1 MNISINLDK
10 DFENKLHELEEK
22 YGEEITR
29 TNGFAADQL
38 DHTKFISNFIDSYNV
53 ADATIDPNANQST
66 KDIRSLLDE
75 MNKPQQKL
83 LSMNKIYYEV
93 KKKYGKAVADE
104 WFENDFSGATYL
116 HDAPSS
122 SFYSYCILPNE
133 CCTFI
138 YNGRYIDCSMQD
150 IYNIVDEREFY
161 DAEAGVH
168 YKIPKNLKVQDLDK
182 NTGEIRYT
190 KVSMVSKKNT
200 DERFFFTKLYNG
212 MNLITTENHQFIGE
226 TSDTAAKDIV
236 ENETKA
242 YSAFDNKKFT
252 NSIEYYHGIPMNED
266 FGYLVG
272 MYLAEGYNTR
282 GQLSICQDFEK
293 SKDTCVRII
302 EILDKYN
309 MPYKLYP
316 NSNIIRLKNGE
327 NNWER
332 RLLKVFKGK
341 YCDEKRLCEDYIH
354 FSDKFLI
361 GFLAGII
368 DGDGTVA
375 CNRTLMIRMTSRTLI
390 NQIRSI
396 GLHFGVYF
404 GSRLPYIQSQE
415 AKIQQKRPMY
425 SANVNMNRN
434 RDFFLSLPSHKI
446 SEKFTNYE
454 YDESSANKN
463 YVCELGY
470 MKVRDC
476 KQTYKP
482 TNTVYDLSTETH
494 TFICNDILIHNCY
507 AYELQN
513 LAEKGLYFLPK
524 SNTYPPKHMTTF
536 FAHLREFIV
545 WVSNR
550 TSGACALPSFFI
562 YSYYFWKKDV
572 EAGYYLKD
580 PEYYRRQMFQQFIFE
595 VNQIH
600 TRITQSAYTN
610 LIIMDRPYIEELF
623 GTRQFPDGTFVMDYI
638 DEIIEHE
645 KAFMET
651 EAEIRKSVF
660 HTFPVFT
667 YALLFQNGKF
677 VDEEFARWCNK
688 NNLQWY
694 DSNFYIGDSVTNLAS
709 CCFDGKQLC
718 LTRSSL
724 GGVKLLSFKDFCE
737 ASYKDTKTNL
747 KIFHNGSWVNGNV
760 VKLPKKQMYKIVT
773 ANKKEL
779 YVTEDHV
786 FPTDSGDKMVKDIT
800 TDDFLLFNTRRLDSF
815 PEADKGLTY
824 EQGFFIGMYLGD
836 GSSQKRE
843 EFTPVINLSLNRQK
857 YERTIDILSKAIGRI
872 DEDVEVKL
880 GKPYDNV
887 YPVTIRSWLVYNFM
901 REYVSGNYS
910 YEKELNMDCLLQ
922 SYDFRRGILDGY
934 YATDGGNSNRIH
946 TTSEKLVPQVEALI
960 TSLGMNSVIDVSDR
974 TDEPVIIRGEE
985 YERHYPLHCIRWYS
999 QTNKRNF
1006 GGVYKVV
1013 NNNEYFKVASIE
1025 KYDSDDDYVYC
1036 FNMKNEDEPYFTL
1049 PNGVISHN
1057 CRMLNDLS
1065 KQKQFRSSIGGS
1077 LVEIGSVKVST
1088 INLMRIALESGGDK
1102 DKFIEILKHRVNLN
1116 MQVLDCVRHIIQR
1129 NIEKGLLPNYS
1140 YGVINL
1146 EKQTTTNGLTA
1157 MYEAIREMGMIETD
1171 KFGNVSY
1178 TDEGIEFASK
1188 IMDTVNELQDN
1199 AGFDYNVSLEIIPAE
1214 SANVKL
1220 CHKDNILYNRH
1231 DDFIY
1236 SNQWTSLMAQT
1247 QLKTRI
1253 KLSAILDKKAG
1264 GGQILHVSLD
1274 GNQLTEEQS
1283 WEILNYMANAGV
1295 IYFAFN
1301 PKLSLCKHK
1310 HTFFGETCPIC
1321 GEKKEDE
1328 VTRCVGYLVPVSSY
1342 SAARRDE
1349 ENHRQ
1354 WYSVGEDIY
1363 L

>member
-93 KKKYGKAVADE
+93 KKKYGKSIADE

-122 SFYSYCILPNE
+122 SFYSY
-133 CCTFI
+133 
-138 YNGRYIDCSMQD
+138 
-150 IYNIVDEREFY
+150 
-161 DAEAGVH
+161 
-168 YKIPKNLKVQDLDK
+168 
-182 NTGEIRYT
+182 
-190 KVSMVSKKNT
+190 
-200 DERFFFTKLYNG
+200 
-212 MNLITTENHQFIGE
+212 
-226 TSDTAAKDIV
+226 
-236 ENETKA
+236 
-242 YSAFDNKKFT
+242 
-252 NSIEYYHGIPMNED
+252 
-266 FGYLVG
+266 
-272 MYLAEGYNTR
+272 
-282 GQLSICQDFEK
+282 
-293 SKDTCVRII
+293 
-302 EILDKYN
+302 
-309 MPYKLYP
+309 
-316 NSNIIRLKNGE
+316 
-327 NNWER
+327 
-332 RLLKVFKGK
+332 
-341 YCDEKRLCEDYIH
+341 
-354 FSDKFLI
+354 
-361 GFLAGII
+361 
-368 DGDGTVA
+368 
-375 CNRTLMIRMTSRTLI
+375 
-390 NQIRSI
+390 
-396 GLHFGVYF
+396 
-404 GSRLPYIQSQE
+404 
-415 AKIQQKRPMY
+415 
-425 SANVNMNRN
+425 
-434 RDFFLSLPSHKI
+434 
-446 SEKFTNYE
+446 
-454 YDESSANKN
+454 
-463 YVCELGY
+463 
-470 MKVRDC
+470 
-476 KQTYKP
+476 
-482 TNTVYDLSTETH
+482 
-494 TFICNDILIHNCY
+494 CY

-651 EAEIRKSVF
+651 EAEIRKTVF
-660 HTFPVFT
+660 HTFPVYT

-688 NNLQWY
+688 NNLKWY

-724 GGVKLLSFKDFCE
+724 GGVKLLPFKDFCE
-737 ASYKDTKTNL
+737 ASYKDVKRNL
-747 KIFHNGSWVNGNV
+747 KIFHNGSWVKGDV

-773 ANKKEL
+773 SNKKEL

-800 TDDFLLFNTRRLDSF
+800 TDDFLLFNTRRLDSY

-836 GSSQKRE
+836 GSFQKRE
-843 EFTPVINLSLNRQK
+843 EFTPVIDLSLNQQK

-872 DEDVEVKL
+872 DEDVEIKL
-880 GKPYDNV
+880 SKPYNNV

-901 REYVSGNYS
+901 REYVAGNYS

-934 YATDGGNSNRIH
+934 YATDGGNSNRIY

-1006 GGVYKVV
+1006 DGVYKVV

-1231 DDFIY
+1231 NDFIY

-1354 WYSVGEDIY
+1354 WYSVGEDTY

>member
-122 SFYSYCILPNE
+122 SFYSY
-133 CCTFI
+133 
-138 YNGRYIDCSMQD
+138 
-150 IYNIVDEREFY
+150 
-161 DAEAGVH
+161 
-168 YKIPKNLKVQDLDK
+168 
-182 NTGEIRYT
+182 
-190 KVSMVSKKNT
+190 
-200 DERFFFTKLYNG
+200 
-212 MNLITTENHQFIGE
+212 
-226 TSDTAAKDIV
+226 
-236 ENETKA
+236 
-242 YSAFDNKKFT
+242 
-252 NSIEYYHGIPMNED
+252 
-266 FGYLVG
+266 
-272 MYLAEGYNTR
+272 
-282 GQLSICQDFEK
+282 
-293 SKDTCVRII
+293 
-302 EILDKYN
+302 
-309 MPYKLYP
+309 
-316 NSNIIRLKNGE
+316 
-327 NNWER
+327 
-332 RLLKVFKGK
+332 
-341 YCDEKRLCEDYIH
+341 
-354 FSDKFLI
+354 
-361 GFLAGII
+361 
-368 DGDGTVA
+368 
-375 CNRTLMIRMTSRTLI
+375 
-390 NQIRSI
+390 
-396 GLHFGVYF
+396 
-404 GSRLPYIQSQE
+404 
-415 AKIQQKRPMY
+415 
-425 SANVNMNRN
+425 
-434 RDFFLSLPSHKI
+434 
-446 SEKFTNYE
+446 
-454 YDESSANKN
+454 
-463 YVCELGY
+463 
-470 MKVRDC
+470 
-476 KQTYKP
+476 
-482 TNTVYDLSTETH
+482 
-494 TFICNDILIHNCY
+494 CY

-667 YALLFQNGKF
+667 YALLFQNGRF

-709 CCFDGKQLC
+709 CCFDGRQLC

-724 GGVKLLSFKDFCE
+724 GGVKLLPFKDFCE
-737 ASYKDTKTNL
+737 ASYKDVKRNL
-747 KIFHNGSWVNGNV
+747 KIFHNGSWVKGDV

-773 ANKKEL
+773 SNKKEL
-779 YVTEDHV
+779 YVTEDHI

-934 YATDGGNSNRIH
+934 YATDGGNSNRIY

-1102 DKFIEILKHRVNLN
+1102 DKFIEILKHRVSLN

-1354 WYSVGEDIY
+1354 WYSVGEDTY